1 MKTDLYTKIILTII
15 AVCLSINL
23 IKEVPLF
30 SSAEAHNYREI
41 YRVPIPVNI
50 VQISGSDLSREGG
63 QLPVRVVGPVQVVE
77 PVQVVVRE

>member
-23 IKEVPLF
+23 IKEAPWF
-30 SSAEAHNYREI
+30 SIAKAQDYREV
-41 YRVPIPVNI
+41 YRVPLPVNL
-50 VQISGSDLSREGG
+50 VQMSGSDLSQVGG
-63 QLPVRVVGPVQVVE
+63 LLPVRVVGPVQAVE